1 MSYSYTT
8 TGSTTF
14 TVTYAEYIAIKVG
27 TDLKRMQRFYGEP
40 DDEQIADY
48 EKELTALLMGSYL
61 DKIEYGFMTASR
73 SWRVALRYEARYGG
87 VLIADDDPGKLPLG
101 TNIYGCSFHS
111 FLIGTYRWEALSDY
125 ERDRVYQRA
134 GVGFRRKIGTEPSG
148 NWSADRTYSA
158 GGRGVVRSSSRRYS
172 EY

>member
-1 MSYSYTT
+1 MSYSYATT
-8 TGSTTF
+8 ESTTF
-14 TVTYAEYIAIKVG
+14 AVTYAKHIAVKAG

-40 DDEQIADY
+40 SDEQIEDY
-48 EKELTALLMGSYL
+48 EKELIALLMGSYL
-61 DKIEYGFMTASR
+61 DKIEYGFMTSSR

-101 TNIYGCSFHS
+101 TDISGCVFHS
-111 FLIGTYRWEALSDY
+111 FLVGTHRWEALSYHD
-125 ERDRVYQRA
+125 RDRVYQQA
-134 GVGFRRKIGTEPSG
+134 GVGFRRKMGTEPSG

-158 GGRGVVRSSSRRYS
+158 GGRGVVRSSSRRYG